1 MRTALVLF
9 SGGIDSTYIT
19 TKTAEQFD
27 KLILMTYRVP
37 GMLGVERSRKMV
49 EQLDRIFPGKLEHRI
64 IDIRDFVNDRRG
76 GVLDCI
82 KDNVQY
88 KFFYSWCMG
97 CKVSMHLFTM
107 DYCQEHGIGVVM
119 DGSNFYDAHALE
131 QHKSVKDLLSEVYR
145 SRGVEFVTP
154 HYFEAGVSSDQRPD
168 LEFLRAL
175 TLHKDSTEHRAAH
188 LRKLKIDLGFSV
200 GSQYRSNQPSC
211 VTSVFFNAAR
221 IPLKAVFGEEEG
233 CCFMSHGYL
242 NYIADKI
249 YGREMSKE
257 GSSLACP
264 VERGEDVYFDSAST
278 SQIAR
283 EVADVIYRVHTEMT
297 GNASALHDLGVKAAE
312 QVDAARSL
320 IAKRLG
326 AKAEE
331 IVFTSGGTEANNLA
345 ILGSCVPPKPGK
357 DQIITTPIEHPSVA
371 ETVGSLGAS
380 GYEVIT
386 LPVDRAGRVDPD
398 ALEEAISDRTRLVSI
413 IHGNHEI
420 GVVQPLAKLGA
431 VCRKHD
437 VLFHAD
443 ACQSFTK
450 TDINVKRDRV
460 DLLSIN
466 GHKIHGP
473 TGIGALYVKRG
484 TELTPH
490 MKGGGQEGGTR
501 SGTMNTASIAG
512 FAKAVELATPEHA
525 TAMAA
530 LRDRLL
536 DKLRSRLD
544 GLELNGPAQGRLC
557 NHLSLTV
564 AGVAGKTMLARMNSL
579 GFYLSTR
586 SACSSR
592 VLTPSP
598 VLLAIGL
605 TEAQALSTA
614 RISLSRYNT
623 EEEIDRFADAF
634 EQIVSAERSSSRSAA

>member
-1 MRTALVLF
+1 VRQALVLF
-9 SGGIDSTYIT
+9 SGGVDSTYIT
-19 TKTAEQFD
+19 TKTADQFD

-37 GMLGVERSRKMV
+37 GMAGVERSRKMA
-49 EQLDRIFPGKLEHRI
+49 EQLQRLFPGKLEHRL
-64 IDIRDFVNDRRG
+64 IDIRDFVNERRG
-76 GVLDCI
+76 GVVECI
-82 KDNVQY
+82 RDNVRY

-107 DYCQEHGIGVVM
+107 DYCKEQGIEVVM

-154 HYFEAGVSSDQRPD
+154 HYFEARVTTEQRAD

-175 TLHKDSTEHRAAH
+175 TLHKDSTEYRAAH
-188 LRKLKIDLGFSV
+188 LRKLNVDLGFSI

-221 IPLKAVFGEEEG
+221 VPLRAVFGEEEG

-249 YGREMSKE
+249 YGREISKD
-257 GSSLACP
+257 GSALACP
-264 VERGEDVYFDSAST
+264 VQPGEDVYFDSAST
-278 SQIAR
+278 SQMDR
-283 EVADVIYRVHTEMT
+283 TVADVVHHVQTEMT
-297 GNASALHDLGVKAAE
+297 GNASALHSLGVKAAE
-312 QVDAARSL
+312 QVEAARKV

-326 AKAEE
+326 AKSEE
-331 IVFTSGGTEANNLA
+331 VIFTSGGTEANNLA
-345 ILGSCVPPKPGK
+345 ITGAALQRQPGK

-371 ETVGSLGAS
+371 ETSAAMAAF

-386 LPVDRAGRVDPD
+386 LPVDREGQVNPAD
-398 ALEEAISDRTRLVSI
+398 LEAAITERTRLVSI

-431 VCRKHD
+431 ICRKHG
-437 VLFHAD
+437 VLFHSD

-450 TDINVKRDRV
+450 VEIDVEKSHV

-473 TGIGALYVKRG
+473 TGIGALYIKRG
-484 TELTPH
+484 TELAPH
-490 MKGGGQEGGTR
+490 MKGGGQEGGIR
-501 SGTMNTASIAG
+501 SGTLNTASIVG
-512 FAKAVELATPEHA
+512 FAKAVELATKEHVA
-525 TAMAA
+525 AIGA
-530 LRDRLL
+530 LRDSLIE
-536 DKLRSRLD
+536 KLRSNV
-544 GLELNGPAQGRLC
+544 GGITLNGPTGDRLC

-564 AGVAGKTMLARMNSL
+564 EGVAGKTMLARMNAA

-605 TEAQALSTA
+605 TEKQALSTA
-614 RISLSRYNT
+614 RISLSRFNT
-623 EEEIDRFADAF
+623 DEEIERFADAF
-634 EQIVSAERSSSRSAA
+634 EKIVAAERASSRTAA